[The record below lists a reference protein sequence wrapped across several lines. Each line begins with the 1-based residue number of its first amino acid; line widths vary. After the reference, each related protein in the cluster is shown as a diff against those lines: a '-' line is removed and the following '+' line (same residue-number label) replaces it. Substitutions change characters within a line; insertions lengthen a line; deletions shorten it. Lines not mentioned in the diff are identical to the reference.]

1 MKKGVKCYLKRKEAV
16 TMTESNN
23 PSAIRSKK
31 EITDALFALMQ
42 KHPYD
47 EITVK
52 QIILEAKLARKTF
65 YRNFES
71 KDDVLRSHI
80 KGILFDYFE
89 IVNNAVS
96 DPLTAIFSF
105 ADKYRDMLVLLDKNS
120 MLHIPLQC
128 LNEYGP
134 YMHQNQRPETN
145 PFYKLFEGLDYG
157 YLMALNMG
165 GIWNVI
171 SMWIH
176 RGMTDTPEQVRHN
189 LECYISRFQQF
200 RL

>member
-1 MKKGVKCYLKRKEAV
+1 MAFKCYLKYKEAI

-42 KHPYD
+42 KYPYN

-80 KGILFDYFE
+80 KNILSDYFE

-105 ADKYRDMLVLLDKNS
+105 ADKHRD

-134 YMHQNQRPETN
+134 YMHSQQRPDTN